1 MELKTKT
8 FVFILVSFLL
18 GGIAGG
24 FIGRTYFVSQPNTH
38 RPSRADIQKQFAER
52 LKLTPEQA
60 TQVDSILE
68 AYRNKFGDF
77 QKQYWQSFRS
87 KRDTLR
93 HDIRTLLS
101 EEQNKLYDEY
111 VKEMEERE
119 GRRRGGRER

>member
-24 FIGRTYFVSQPNTH
+24 FIGRTYFASQPNMH
-38 RPSRADIQKQFAER
+38 RPSRADVQEQFAER
-52 LKLTPEQA
+52 LQLTPEQA
-60 TQVDSILE
+60 TQVDSIFE
-68 AYRNKFGDF
+68 AYRKNFGDF
-77 QKQYWQSFRS
+77 QKQYWQTFRF

-93 HDIRTLLS
+93 LEIRRLLS
-101 EEQNKLYDEY
+101 EEQNKLYEGY
-111 VKEMEERE
+111 IKEMEERE